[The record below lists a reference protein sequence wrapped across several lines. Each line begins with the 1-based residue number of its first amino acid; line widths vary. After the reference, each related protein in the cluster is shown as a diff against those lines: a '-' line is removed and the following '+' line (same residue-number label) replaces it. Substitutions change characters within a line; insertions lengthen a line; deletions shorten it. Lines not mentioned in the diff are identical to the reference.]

1 MSVTLR
7 FWALLTIVTCP
18 VTGLAG
24 GQGAPIDFKSQIQP
38 ILERACLECHG
49 PVKQSNGFRLDSR
62 EAILEGGI
70 SGPVVIPGESELS
83 ELVDRL
89 TGEAIGPRM
98 PLQGDPLSVTE
109 VALIRAWIDQGVPW
123 SDQTEMNLPSSRHWS
138 YQPVR
143 RFPLPQVNHPD
154 WTSNPIDSFVLARLQ
169 KNGLQPAPRASRETL
184 LRRVTLDLTG
194 LPPGLDEM
202 DAFLADESEDAYAKA
217 VERLLASPHFG
228 ERWARQ
234 WLDLA
239 RYADTNGYEKDRTRS
254 IWLYRDWVIRALNED
269 MPFDQF
275 TIEQLAGDLLPNP
288 THDQLIAT
296 GFHRNSMV
304 NEEGGTD
311 VEEFRVA
318 AVHDRTDTTASL
330 WLGTTLECAQC
341 HNHKYDPFSMEDY
354 YRFFAFFNNDKGDV
368 EVFAGSERQ
377 LFGTNLNIP
386 PPAYLAARRR
396 DLEEQILNIDR
407 WIASRPQEAMR
418 AQPEWENELL
428 SQLVAWETLEPV
440 SLFSIGGSRLATL
453 EDGSVLAS
461 GPRPQADTYILEF
474 EADLSAVTAFRL
486 QSLRHP
492 GLPFGKSGRSDSG
505 DFVLTRFEVDLPLE
519 GSGAPLEFERAA
531 ASFWTPGSHPA
542 QALIEDRTG
551 WSVRNGP
558 ADFGLGHQVVFT
570 LENPLKTDGKTI
582 FRVRLR
588 QDSEME
594 EHLLGRFRLSVAR
607 DPGADSAVSI
617 PDEIAL
623 ILQTSPKKR
632 KGPQRELLSG
642 FYLTQAPPLRPARER
657 RAFLLR
663 GWNELKNPGT
673 LVMEEVEEGRQT
685 FIHQGG
691 SFRSPGK
698 SVKPGVPPALPDLP
712 ENAARNRLGLAE
724 WLVSRENPLTARVM
738 VNRIWM
744 EHFGQPLVETVE
756 DFGTRGSGPTHP
768 QLLDWL
774 ASEFMDSGWQLK
786 ELHKLI
792 VTSATFQQSSH
803 LTAAKLEQDPHNR
816 LLSRGPRFRMDA
828 EMIRDFSLSIGG
840 LLSDRMYGP
849 STFPDQPEGTWN
861 LIYNTEKWM
870 LSEGQDRYRRGLY
883 TFWRRT
889 APYPSF
895 AVFDATSRET
905 TCLRRVR
912 TNTPLQALTTLNDPA
927 FFDSARGLANR
938 ILTRP
943 AESAS
948 LESRIRFAFR
958 LALARPPTWEE
969 QERLGR
975 LYQEQKDLYREDPA
989 LARAVAREGNI
1000 QVAPGLDEI
1009 EFAAWAMVANVLLN
1023 LDEALVIG

>member
-1 MSVTLR
+1 M
-7 FWALLTIVTCP
+7 
-18 VTGLAG
+18 
-24 GQGAPIDFKSQIQP
+24 
-38 ILERACLECHG
+38 
-49 PVKQSNGFRLDSR
+49 
-62 EAILEGGI
+62 
-70 SGPVVIPGESELS
+70 
-83 ELVDRL
+83 
-89 TGEAIGPRM
+89 
-98 PLQGDPLSVTE
+98 
-109 VALIRAWIDQGVPW
+109 ALIRAWIDQGVPW

-386 PPAYLAARRR
+386 PPAYLASHRR

-407 WIASRPQEAMR
+407 WIASRPPEAMR

-486 QSLRHP
+486 QSLRYP

-519 GSGAPLEFERAA
+519 GSVAALEFERAA

-588 QDSEME
+588 QDSDME

-632 KGPQRELLSG
+632 KGPQRELLSE

-673 LVMEEVEEGRQT
+673 LVMEEVEEGRPT

-698 SVKPGVPPALPDLP
+698 SVKPGVPAVLPDLP

-786 ELHKLI
+786 ELHRLI

-803 LTAAKLEQDPHNR
+803 FTAAKLEQDPHNR

-948 LESRIRFAFR
+948 LENRIRFAFR
-958 LALARPPTWEE
+958 LALARPPTREE